1 MPLKS
6 MKIFLHRQ
14 IDVSQIHQK
23 EAKNK
28 SDNAFRVS
36 ARNLIRCHSLIL
48 LKPAVHICLNQLR
61 NWFDAIMAK
70 NI

>member
-28 SDNAFRVS
+28 RIKAITPLEFR
-36 ARNLIRCHSLIL
+36 REI
-48 LKPAVHICLNQLR
+48 
-61 NWFDAIMAK
+61 
-70 NI
+70 